1 MTVGVD
7 AELRIRE
14 YPGDDSATPRAYG
27 FRILDEDDL
36 RLTRT
41 NADGSETVLVRG
53 TDYTVSGAGN
63 PTGGNVTPLAPI
75 ATGTSWRIEGDMS
88 LGQPTDYTAGDDFP
102 AESHERG
109 LDRSMIAHQEA
120 RRDINDTQARALM
133 FPRGEVAGQLP
144 PAADRGG
151 KLLSFAAVTGQPLLV
166 TGGGSDPALRT
177 DMADPAAG
185 SLLMAYRSA
194 AAAAVARNLSAKL
207 DESVSLRD
215 FGAAGDGAADDSAA
229 LQAAIDSGA
238 GAIFVPRG
246 VYIVDAV
253 EGTGIHLYGSGTIRK
268 KAGTKGAMLS
278 LFGANRIEGVT
289 IDYDWENADQTPPN
303 FGNAAVEQV
312 QGSLDLAGVKFIR
325 SFDSAVYVVGAS
337 LNIDG
342 ACSFTG
348 GKPHNDLTGGDERPT
363 YYVFCIADADT
374 DNQVI
379 SIGAAYFEGASL
391 DPEDLHL
398 GPSGIFI
405 TASGVDGYRFRAINI
420 SNPTLLG
427 CSLNAGNGNVT
438 GAIDLYNGADNIVI
452 SGATIRHFTYAGIK
466 VQNSSY
472 FSITGNTLTDG
483 YVPAGADTPH
493 ANGIVTIEKAR
504 GSMVEQKFGVIT
516 GNIIEGCVYSGITNS
531 CDHVAI
537 TGNVINGVA
546 EVAGIATG
554 INNAANHVA
563 IIGNVGTDVMGVQI
577 LTDGDHVK
585 VIGNEISS
593 GAGAADTALRFT
605 GIDIAIEAN
614 SFISGVT
621 AGSTGIRTNGPAS
634 HIRIIGNYID
644 GYPYGI
650 DIRTT
655 GGAVDKIVQGTNQ
668 IINHTLGQYNL
679 GGAVTGATMVSTAA
693 WV

>member
-1 MTVGVD
+1 MARIRYIPNRVIDTNGISDGASIGVYQTGTLTPVEIYSDADFSTPLSNPFTVD
-7 AELRIRE
+7 AGAPVPEIFADYEPSELRVRVVSITSTVVS
-14 YPGDDSATPRAYG
+14 DDDP
-27 FRILDEDDL
+27 FDP
-36 RLTRT
+36 
-41 NADGSETVLVRG
+41 TV
-53 TDYTVSGAGN
+53 N
-63 PTGGNVTPLAPI
+63 
-75 ATGTSWRIEGDMS
+75 
-88 LGQPTDYTAGDDFP
+88 
-102 AESHERG
+102 
-109 LDRSMIAHQEA
+109 
-120 RRDINDTQARALM
+120 
-133 FPRGEVAGQLP
+133 
-144 PAADRGG
+144 AADLASSSGG
-151 KLLSFAAVTGQPLLV
+151 AMVGFEQSGTGA
-166 TGGGSDPALRT
+166 TSRT
-177 DMADPAAG
+177 VQDK
-185 SLLMAYRSA
+185 
-194 AAAAVARNLSAKL
+194 AREVS
-207 DESVSLRD
+207 SVQD
-215 FGAAGDGAADDSAA
+215 FGATGDGSTDDTIAV
-229 LQAAIDSGA
+229 QAAFDSGA

-253 EGTGIHLYGSGTIRK
+253 EGTDIHLYGSGTIRK

-472 FSITGNTLTDG
+472 FSITGNTITDG
-483 YVPAGADTPH
+483 SVPTGANTGH
-493 ANGIVTIEKAR
+493 ANGIVAIEKAR
-504 GSMVEQKFGVIT
+504 GSTVEQKFGVISS
-516 GNIIEGCVYSGITNS
+516 NIIDGCAYSGITNS
-531 CDHVAI
+531 CDYVAI
-537 TGNVINGVA
+537 TDNVINGVA
-546 EVAGIATG
+546 LAGGIATG
-554 INNAANHVA
+554 INNTASHAT
-563 IIGNVGTDVMGVQI
+563 ISGNIGTDVLGVQI
-577 LTDGDHVK
+577 LSDGDHVRI
-585 VIGNEISS
+585 VGNEISS
-593 GAGAADTALRFT
+593 GTGAADTALRFT
-605 GIDIAIEAN
+605 GNNIVIDDN
-614 SFISGVT
+614 SFISGTT

-634 HIRIIGNYID
+634 NIRLGGNYID
-644 GYPYGI
+644 GYPYGV
-650 DIRTT
+650 DIRTG
-655 GGAVDKIVQGTNQ
+655 GGAVDKIVRGPNQ
-668 IINHTLGQYNL
+668 IVNYTIADYNL
-679 GGAVTGATMVSTAA
+679 GGAVTGATLVSTAT
-693 WV
+693 WTP